1 MKLNFPCS
9 NHEIS
14 LEFGYDASNDLDK
27 ANFYTLFDN
36 KHPGVDFDLPEGSEI
51 FASFEGI
58 VVRSENHKGMGNTI
72 GIRNG
77 NILALY
83 AHLSEIKVN
92 LGQVVNAGDL
102 IALSGN
108 TGAATTSPH
117 LHFEL
122 RDLRYRVLKDMV
134 FKPIFDQEIINFQ
147 SEFTYKVNNTN
158 NPKNLNFI
166 SQMYFA
172 SSLYIDKIN
181 QRNSLNL
188 SDLEIISHDFDL
200 IIPNY
205 K

>member
-14 LEFGYDASNDLDK
+14 LEFGYDATLDPTYST
-27 ANFYTLFDN
+27 FYTLFDN

-92 LGQVVNAGDL
+92 LGQIINVGDL

-108 TGAATTSPH
+108 TGAASTSPH

-122 RDLRYRVLKDMV
+122 RDLRYKVLKDMV

-147 SEFTYKVNNTN
+147 PEFIYKVNNTN
-158 NPKNLNFI
+158 NSKNLEFI
-166 SQMYFA
+166 SQMYFG
-172 SSLYIDKIN
+172 SSLYINKIK

-188 SDLEIISHDFDL
+188 SDLEIISQDFDL
-200 IIPNY
+200 TIPNY
-205 K
+205 R